1 MTVTVRFAPSPTG
14 FLHIGNARPALI
26 NWLFALRREGRFIL
40 RYDDTDKERSTE
52 EFASAIAE
60 DLGWLGIAP
69 HESFRQSD
77 RLPLYDAAAEKLKA
91 AGLLYP
97 CYETSD
103 ELERRRAR
111 ARALGRPPV
120 YDRAALKL
128 GDEERAR
135 LEAEGRRPHWRFLLP
150 NHDGD
155 PFVTRRV
162 ERSWDDLCRGAQSI
176 DLASLSDPVLVREDG
191 SYLYTLP
198 SIVDDIAAG
207 VTHVIRGEDHVA
219 NTGVQIA
226 IFEALDAAP
235 PVFGHHNLL
244 TTISGEGLSKRKGA
258 LSLRSLREDGFE
270 PMAVAS
276 LAVLTGTSHAVEPAE
291 SLHQLSEVFDL
302 ADVSR
307 SSAKFDPQE
316 LRPLNAKLVH
326 SLPYADVA
334 ERLSGLG
341 IAETHPG
348 GEAFWLAVR
357 ENCETVA
364 DAARWWRAVTS
375 PQPLPVAEDDATF
388 LREAAELLPP
398 EPYDETTWGAWTGA
412 LKERTGRKGRGLFL
426 PLRKA
431 LTGEEHGPDMKAL
444 LPLIG
449 QRNSAARLS

>member
-52 EFASAIAE
+52 EFAAAIAE
-60 DLGWLGIAP
+60 DLGWLGIVP

-128 GDEERAR
+128 GDDDRAR

-226 IFEALDAAP
+226 IFEALDASP

-244 TTISGEGLSKRKGA
+244 TTVSGEGLSKRKGA

-291 SLHQLSEVFDL
+291 SLERLAEIFDL

-307 SSAKFDPQE
+307 SSAKFDPEE
-316 LRPLNAKLVH
+316 LRPLNAKLVQ

-341 IAETHPG
+341 IADAQPR
-348 GEAFWLAVR
+348 VR
-357 ENCETVA
+357 SKQSPRAPIACWISIA
-364 DAARWWRAVTS
+364 IAGYARCSIDV
-375 PQPLPVAEDDATF
+375 PH
-388 LREAAELLPP
+388 
-398 EPYDETTWGAWTGA
+398 TTRSTY
-412 LKERTGRKGRGLFL
+412 
-426 PLRKA
+426 
-431 LTGEEHGPDMKAL
+431 
-444 LPLIG
+444 
-449 QRNSAARLS
+449 

>member
-40 RYDDTDKERSTE
+40 RYDDTDKERSSE
-52 EFASAIAE
+52 EFAAAIAE

-226 IFEALDAAP
+226 IFEALGAAP

-244 TTISGEGLSKRKGA
+244 TTVSGEGLSKRKGA
-258 LSLRSLREDGFE
+258 LSLRSLREEGFE
-270 PMAVAS
+270 AMAVVS

-291 SLHQLSEVFDL
+291 SLARLAEVFDL

-326 SLPYADVA
+326 ALSYADVA
-334 ERLSGLG
+334 ARLSGLG
-341 IAETHPG
+341 ILDAYPG

-364 DAARWWRAVTS
+364 DAARWWRAVTA
-375 PQPLPVAEDDATF
+375 PQSLPVTEEDRAF
-388 LREAAELLPP
+388 LVEAAELLPP

-449 QRNSAARLS
+449 RRNSAARLS